1 MGGSDNA
8 LLTVVIGS
16 WKDFIA
22 DYKKNKEMEDAVKQQ
37 EQQIQEFLA
46 KKKEEAKGVL
56 DRMNSATDSGLVEH
70 VISTWVQMFKDDK
83 EAAKMDELMN
93 GGNDRFAALN
103 GRQKDNAK
111 GVMSRVNEQMELNCM
126 LRHFSAWAL
135 DAKLERVM
143 RHYNR
148 KMESKKDQLQSVQRL
163 FSSFANQLDQGL
175 KAGAGDSARGDD
187 SGKRQDG
194 SVSLPSIHKKS

>member
-1 MGGSDNA
+1 MKAMEAKLNGYAQAQMENTKKVMAKMSSGSDNA

-83 EAAKMDELMN
+83 EAKKMEELMS
-93 GGNDRFAALN
+93 GGDDRFAALN
-103 GRQKDNAK
+103 GRQKD
-111 GVMSRVNEQMELNCM
+111 
-126 LRHFSAWAL
+126 
-135 DAKLERVM
+135 
-143 RHYNR
+143 
-148 KMESKKDQLQSVQRL
+148 
-163 FSSFANQLDQGL
+163 
-175 KAGAGDSARGDD
+175 
-187 SGKRQDG
+187 
-194 SVSLPSIHKKS
+194 